1 MYYRQEQ
8 YADALPCY
16 LKSLEIELMCL
27 RENHPR
33 IGVTHFN
40 IATRYTGLGRFE
52 DAIFST
58 ERFVEQILKILPP
71 LIGLLSSEYI
81 FLFFPSR

>member
-27 RENHPR
+27 PENHPT
-33 IGVTHFN
+33 IAVTHFN
-40 IATRYTGLGRFE
+40 IATTYTGLGRLDE
-52 DAIFST
+52 AIVST
-58 ERFVEQILKILPP
+58 ERSIEQLLKTLPP
-71 LIGLLSSEYI
+71 NHSEGIENRSYI
-81 FLFFPSR
+81 DKIK